1 MSYGQKKNWRP
12 SEIVDL
18 YSKGYSDIE
27 VIREMEITRKE
38 FDRMYATNAV
48 FRDVIDR
55 GRDYAEAWNL
65 AQSREN
71 LHNKDF
77 NTALFTK
84 RMENLYAWA
93 SKVEQKNAN
102 INADLSS
109 DEIVAKLATM
119 LPNVAHLL
127 PKEKL
132 EELKLLTKEVPN
144 EDAG

>member
-1 MSYGQKKNWRP
+1 MDAKSWKP
-12 SEIVDL
+12 SEIIEL
-18 YSKGYSDIE
+18 YSQGYTDIE
-27 VIREMEITRKE
+27 VVKALGITKKQ
-38 FDRMYATNAV
+38 FDKMVQTNPV
-48 FRDVIDR
+48 FREIVER
-55 GRDYAEAWNL
+55 GNDYSLAWNIE
-65 AQSREN
+65 QSRVN
-71 LHNKDF
+71 LHNREF
-77 NTALFTK
+77 NSQLFNSRMQALH
-84 RMENLYAWA
+84 NWA
-93 SKVEQKNAN
+93 TKVEQKNAN